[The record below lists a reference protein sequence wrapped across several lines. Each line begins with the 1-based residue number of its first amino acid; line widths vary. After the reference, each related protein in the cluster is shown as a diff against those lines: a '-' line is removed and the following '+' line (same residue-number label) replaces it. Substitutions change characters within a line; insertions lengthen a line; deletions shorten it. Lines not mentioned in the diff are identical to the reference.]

1 MIYKITDFFRA
12 HKSTIR
18 VILGFAL
25 LIASFLLIIY
35 RHPFAGAALFLVG
48 LTLLAISIGKL
59 LGPSDYAGSGTLNGI
74 NGMGRQQSSIN
85 KKPTSTVAN
94 ETTSAIWDQMK
105 AEDKSECNGKSSDQ
119 R

>member
-1 MIYKITDFFRA
+1 MFYKITDFFHA

-18 VILGFAL
+18 VVLGFGF
-25 LIASFLLIIY
+25 LIASLLLIIY
-35 RHPFAGAALFLVG
+35 RHPFAGAAAFLVG

-94 ETTSAIWDQMK
+94 EITSDIWNQMK
-105 AEDKSECNGKSSDQ
+105 EKNDEE
-119 R
+119 

>member
-1 MIYKITDFFRA
+1 MFYQIFAFFLK

-25 LIASFLLIIY
+25 LIASIMLIVY
-35 RHPFAGAALFLVG
+35 RHPFAGASVFLVG
-48 LTLLAISIGKL
+48 LALLAISIGKL

-94 ETTSAIWDQMK
+94 EINSDIWNQMTQ
-105 AEDKSECNGKSSDQ
+105 SDNEK
-119 R
+119 